1 MKHPLGDVFNLS
13 TGYSVWWFIC
23 LYIFAGTLRL
33 YPINIK
39 KNYLLIIY
47 LISTFFLWIF
57 SFNSTNNYWFNLI
70 HNSLNYTSPLVVI
83 ASVSLILL
91 FKDLNFK
98 NIYLHNSICYISSL
112 TFGVYLIHD
121 SDYLRYP
128 IFDLFRFSSH
138 YGSKYLALWILL
150 IALGIFVFC
159 LIIEAI
165 RKIVII
171 LIKKIIQ
178 NNKEHEKKTL
188 LD

>member
-1 MKHPLGDVFNLS
+1 MDENINFQSYCWSLG
-13 TGYSVWWFIC
+13 T
-23 LYIFAGTLRL
+23 T
-33 YPINIK
+33 
-39 KNYLLIIY
+39 
-47 LISTFFLWIF
+47 
-57 SFNSTNNYWFNLI
+57 SFR
-70 HNSLNYTSPLVVI
+70 V
-83 ASVSLILL
+83 
-91 FKDLNFK
+91 KDLNFK

-121 SDYLRYP
+121 SEYLRYP

-171 LIKKIIQ
+171 LIKHFISNKKSKLSFTFIIQ
-178 NNKEHEKKTL
+178 LVDFYNLVLGTLMRKLLKLLRIIFQYHLLLFSDWMKTQMYLQL
-188 LD
+188 LMELIYHQI